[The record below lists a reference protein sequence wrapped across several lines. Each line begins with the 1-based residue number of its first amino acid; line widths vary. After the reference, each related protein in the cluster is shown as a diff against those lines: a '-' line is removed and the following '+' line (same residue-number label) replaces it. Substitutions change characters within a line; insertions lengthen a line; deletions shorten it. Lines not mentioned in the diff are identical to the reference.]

1 MPWSLAAGDRRTETA
16 KWSVARVDLSR
27 RTIYLL
33 RRTITGMV
41 GPKSNCEGSEFMS
54 KNNKTVWKTKYGA
67 RRVRVD
73 APTLAEA
80 ISAAQDLS
88 GELDAQ
94 VEIAASLIGL
104 PSDQVRAELLKVT
117 AMRKGAIRSVVFS
130 GPASAPRAIAVER
143 KPSRRVISAASRAG
157 RPALNGPRGM
167 SSGSIR

>member
-1 MPWSLAAGDRRTETA
+1 
-16 KWSVARVDLSR
+16 
-27 RTIYLL
+27 
-33 RRTITGMV
+33 
-41 GPKSNCEGSEFMS
+41 MS

-80 ISAAQDLS
+80 IAAAQDLS
-88 GELDAQ
+88 GEFDAQ

-104 PSDQVRAELLKVT
+104 PRDQVRAELLKAT
-117 AMRKGAIRSVVFS
+117 AMRKGAIQSVVYT

-143 KPSRRVISAASRAG
+143 KPSRRVIATGRAG

-167 SSGSIR
+167 SSENVR